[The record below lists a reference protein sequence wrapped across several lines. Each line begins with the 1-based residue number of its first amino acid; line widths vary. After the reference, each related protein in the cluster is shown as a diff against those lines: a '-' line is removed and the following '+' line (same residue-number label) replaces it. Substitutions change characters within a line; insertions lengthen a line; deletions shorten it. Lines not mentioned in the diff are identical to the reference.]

1 VPCRAVIF
9 DFNGTLS
16 DDEPILYRIYA
27 ELFAEH
33 GRPLTETDYYR
44 HLAGLSD
51 PEIVHRWL
59 GRRDDAERVVHERVS
74 RYAKAGADGSTIH
87 PAVRGAAV
95 YAAARVPVAIVSGA
109 TAAEIVPVVAAA
121 GLTDLF
127 TAVVTSDDISH
138 GKPHPEGYLVALG
151 HLRGRADGLGAGEV
165 TVFED
170 SEAGILAAKAA
181 GMRCIAVAGTLP
193 PDRLAA
199 ADEVVEAIDQAVI
212 ERVLAGATKDH
223 PDCAVDPPT
232 APRPS

>member
-27 ELFAEH
+27 DLFAEH
-33 GRPLTETDYYR
+33 GRPLTEADYYR

-74 RYAKAGADGSTIH
+74 RYARAGADGSTIH
-87 PAVRGAAV
+87 SAVRGAVA

-109 TAAEIVPVVAAA
+109 AAAEIVPVVAAA
-121 GLTDLF
+121 GLADLF
-127 TAVVTSDDISH
+127 TAVVTSDDISQ

-151 HLRGRADGLGAGEV
+151 HLRERVSALGAGEV

-170 SEAGILAAKAA
+170 TEAGILAAKAA
-181 GMRCIAVAGTLP
+181 GMCCIAVAGTLP
-193 PDRLAA
+193 PDRLVA
-199 ADEVVEAIDQAVI
+199 ADEIVGAIDQAVM
-212 ERVLAGATKDH
+212 ERVLAGATQDH
-223 PDCAVDPPT
+223 PGRAVETPA